1 MDDTN
6 DKLVKVPNLRT
17 KLVKYELEER
27 RKKILKLR
35 LRGLSVTSI
44 AKILNVSPSLV
55 SNDLKKVR
63 KENKTFVDKIDQ
75 NEFIGESLAIFDE
88 VQERAWSEYQS
99 SKAGTPQ
106 RLKALDLV
114 RTVQKDK
121 VDVLTDVG
129 LIGEEDA
136 PLEVE
141 HVHRLEW
148 TPEIQ
153 ERVARALIEQSL
165 TTVLPEPI
173 PDEPAYIEEGEI
185 VNENSEEEKEENR

>member
-1 MDDTN
+1 MSDTE
-6 DKLVKVPNLRT
+6 DKPKKVTGHRT

-27 RKKILKLR
+27 RKRIFQLR
-35 LRGLSVTSI
+35 LRGLSVTTI

-55 SNDLKKVR
+55 SSDLKKVR
-63 KENKTFVDKIDQ
+63 RENKGGIDGIDQ

-88 VQERAWSEYQS
+88 LQEKGWSEYQQLVGEKNCS
-99 SKAGTPQ
+99 NQ
-106 RLKALDLV
+106 RLKALDLI
-114 RTVQKDK
+114 RTIQKDK
-121 VDVLTDVG
+121 VDVLTEVG
-129 LIGEEDA
+129 LIGEEEA
-136 PLEVE
+136 PLEVA

-173 PDEPAYIEEGEI
+173 PDEEAQIEQDYG
-185 VNENSEEEKEENR
+185 NEKEEES